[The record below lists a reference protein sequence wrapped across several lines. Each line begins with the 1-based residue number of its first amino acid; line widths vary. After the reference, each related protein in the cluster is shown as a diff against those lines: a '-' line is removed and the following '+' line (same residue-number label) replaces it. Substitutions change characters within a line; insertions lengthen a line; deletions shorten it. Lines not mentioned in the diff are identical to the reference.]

1 MPNIIEELWYGR
13 LKPFEKCISASDDA
27 RELDDYIARH
37 KRVLSEIMTDEQKAI
52 FDKLMDCYEELSD
65 INERSIF
72 TYGFKLGA
80 QLALETVD

>member
-1 MPNIIEELWYGR
+1 MSNIIEDLWYGR

-27 RELDDYIARH
+27 KELEDYIARH
-37 KRVLSEIMTDEQKAI
+37 KRALSEIMTDEQKAI
-52 FDKLMDCYEELSD
+52 FEKLMNCYEELSD

-80 QLALETVD
+80 QLVLETVD

>member
-37 KRVLSEIMTDEQKAI
+37 KRVLSEIMTAEQRWRDSRGRRLHRAVEDASSYVASLNH
-52 FDKLMDCYEELSD
+52 FVGD
-65 INERSIF
+65 SIL
-72 TYGFKLGA
+72 T
-80 QLALETVD
+80 